1 MVFLVSTLE
10 SQTSDLPEQ
19 NQTDLLN
26 GSVAEQSRGD
36 AVDSDE
42 SSKTGL
48 EVEATEI
55 TEVSYVSILLE

>member
-26 GSVAEQSRGD
+26 GSVAERSRGD